1 MFTYYK
7 IVSLCCLLL
16 FISAVVFVGMYISSM
31 LGVDILFDS
40 HQLNEA
46 FVPLATSL
54 AIGFFL
60 RWRIKARLIIDVLRH
75 GQHAIAT
82 ILEAKKIESVYSSP
96 SPGDGFDDIYRLR
109 LRVDAGGQGAGT
121 FVTSV
126 FQPFHPRAK
135 SLLVPGNTVPVHY
148 TPAFGLTIVMSP
160 ESVPWLTN
168 KSFPIFRSLIALP
181 N

>member
-16 FISAVVFVGMYISSM
+16 VISAVVFVGMYISSM
-31 LGVDILFDS
+31 LGVDVLFNS
-40 HQLNEA
+40 YQLNEA
-46 FVPLATSL
+46 FVPLVASL

-60 RWRIKARLIIDVLRH
+60 RWRIKARLIIDVLRY
-75 GQHAIAT
+75 GRHAKAT

-109 LRVDAGGQGAGT
+109 LRVDTGGQELNT
-121 FVTSV
+121 FVISV

-135 SLLVPGNTVPVHY
+135 SLLISGNTVPVNY
-148 TPAFGLTIVMSP
+148 TPKIGLTIVTCP

-168 KSFPIFRSLIALP
+168 KSFPIFRPLIASTS
-181 N
+181 